1 MVNFILK
8 EREKGPFKDLYD
20 FVSRMYEYK
29 ISETQLKALVDSGAL
44 DCLYPSRKSMI
55 LSLKGAM
62 QFAQLNHNEDGQSS
76 LGILESL
83 KPSIT
88 QATDDPIENL
98 NAEYDAIGIMLSDNP
113 LRYKKDLLVNK
124 DVSPIM
130 ELEDNGIA
138 TIAGMVK
145 TKKLISTKKSETMAY
160 VKIFDET
167 GEIEVTV
174 FPRVYQEC
182 YQYLEKNKF
191 VLIKGKIESDSEDK
205 TMIADSVELLEE

>member
-1 MVNFILK
+1 MVNNILI

-29 ISETQLKALVDSGAL
+29 ITESQLKALVDSGAL
-44 DCLYPSRKSMI
+44 DVLYPSRKSMI

-62 QFAQLNHNEDGQSS
+62 QFAQLNHNDDGQSS

-83 KPSIT
+83 KPKIND
-88 QATDDPIENL
+88 AKDDPLENL
-98 NAEYDAIGIMLSDNP
+98 NAEYETIGIMLSDNP
-113 LRYKKDLLVNK
+113 LRYKKDLLTDK
-124 DVSPIM
+124 DVSPII
-130 ELEDNGIA
+130 ELEEFGNA
-138 TIAGMVK
+138 TIAGMIK

-160 VKIFDET
+160 IKIFDET

-182 YQYLEKNKF
+182 YQFLEKNKF

-205 TMIADSVELLEE
+205 SMIADSIELLEE